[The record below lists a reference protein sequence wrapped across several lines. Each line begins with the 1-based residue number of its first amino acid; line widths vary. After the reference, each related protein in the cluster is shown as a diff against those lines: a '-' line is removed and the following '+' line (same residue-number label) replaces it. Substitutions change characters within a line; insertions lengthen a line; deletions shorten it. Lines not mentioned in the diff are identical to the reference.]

1 MNIVGIHRLGLLG
14 IELFVVLPEPDP
26 TQVRAG
32 QSASQPASPF
42 RSQLLL
48 LMVFRDGLL

>member
-32 QSASQPASPF
+32 QPASQSIPF
-42 RSQLLL
+42 SAAAA
-48 LMVFRDGLL
+48 VADGIP